1 MHAQVVKQSVY
12 LSSVIIVVTKI
23 ATSRVLC
30 IWACCN
36 YHKLVDKVKSWFL
49 CTSNC
54 WTSLT
59 STTNCAFFV
68 QHACGLPTTPTPCAD
83 LTLDCACST
92 SMQRSPNHEVYTA
105 MYTALRGMLQSK
117 YECAS
122 AGIFKGACPVDRSS
136 TLHVAALW
144 SARNGAQCLTE
155 SLRIECSKFQLN
167 RKAEALS
174 LS

>member
-1 MHAQVVKQSVY
+1 MVKQSVF

-30 IWACCN
+30 IWVCCN

-59 STTNCAFFV
+59 STTNWAFFV

-92 SMQRSPNHEVYTA
+92 SMQEIPKSWNAYSYVYSSERNA
-105 MYTALRGMLQSK
+105 SMLAILH
-117 YECAS
+117 YNGWRAS
-122 AGIFKGACPVDRSS
+122 GVPYFPAIKRMRLYLHRKKTGA
-136 TLHVAALW
+136 
-144 SARNGAQCLTE
+144 
-155 SLRIECSKFQLN
+155 
-167 RKAEALS
+167 
-174 LS
+174 